1 MRNLLIA
8 GVGNV
13 LNSDDAFGPKVLE
26 KYRNP
31 KKEGLTIIETGIGGI
46 NIIQEMLKGYEGL
59 IIIDAY
65 QEGLEPGT
73 LRVLEPK
80 IKDLNLSKNEI
91 RDYFSDTHYATPE
104 KVLHFLK
111 QTNNLPKFL
120 RILACEPLSLKPCTL
135 KMSEK
140 VSDRLNDAVKIL
152 ENLVNHFFERKELV

>member
-1 MRNLLIA
+1 MDNLLIA

-26 KYRNP
+26 NYMNP
-31 KKEGLTIIETGIGGI
+31 QINGLTIMETGIGGI

-73 LRVLEPK
+73 LRVLEPEVK
-80 IKDLNLSKNEI
+80 RLNLSKDEI

-111 QTNNLPKFL
+111 HTNNLPKFL

-135 KMSEK
+135 KMSKK
-140 VSDRLNDAVKIL
+140 VSNKINEAVKIL
-152 ENLVNHFFERKELV
+152 ENIVTQFFEKKGLL

>member
-1 MRNLLIA
+1 M
-8 GVGNV
+8 
-13 LNSDDAFGPKVLE
+13 LNSDDAFGPLVIQGYE
-26 KYRNP
+26 QKYGQQS
-31 KKEGLTIIETGIGGI
+31 GLKLIETGIGGI

-140 VSDRLNDAVKIL
+140 VSNRLNDAVKML

>member
-1 MRNLLIA
+1 MDNYVSI
-8 GVGNV
+8 V
-13 LNSDDAFGPKVLE
+13 LPTHNEE
-26 KYRNP
+26 KN
-31 KKEGLTIIETGIGGI
+31 IIH
-46 NIIQEMLKGYEGL
+46 IIQEMLKGYEGL
-59 IIIDAY
+59 IIIEAY

-80 IKDLNLSKNEI
+80 IKDLNLSKEEI

-140 VSDRLNDAVKIL
+140 VSNRLNDAVKML